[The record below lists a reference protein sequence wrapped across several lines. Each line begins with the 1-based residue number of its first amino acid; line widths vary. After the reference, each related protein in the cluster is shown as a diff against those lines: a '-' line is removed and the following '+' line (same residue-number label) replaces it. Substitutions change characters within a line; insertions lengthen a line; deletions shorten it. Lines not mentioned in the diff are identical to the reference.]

1 MANKIYY
8 LIHFDNKTNRNVTPS
23 AITKGKYVASA
34 LASCSSEVEIVSLA
48 YPTKDSQDEVYY
60 QVSENVICHLF
71 KGKYSNNRII
81 RYLNHK
87 LYDKKIRKY
96 LKQNVKK
103 DDIIVVYHSLANMK
117 LVKYIKKNI
126 TDKIVY
132 EVEEIYGD
140 VINDEKTKT
149 KELKAFKNASSY
161 IFSNDYLNSIINT
174 KQLPYV
180 TCYGTYEIPTLYKE
194 AFNDN
199 LIHCLYAGTLA
210 QNKGALNA
218 INVAKYLPNNYLIH
232 ILGFGSE
239 KDIADIKNAVNEVNN
254 SYGTTKV
261 IYEGLK
267 LNEEYLK
274 FIQKCQIGLC
284 TQNIDAAFNTT
295 SFPSKI
301 LSYMSNGLEVVGVN
315 IAAIKNSKVGQYIQ
329 FYNVPDEKEIA
340 NAILNK
346 KLNLIPYKEALD
358 NGWHISPII
367 CEYNQYPNINL
378 NNKTNNV
385 DVVKELD
392 KEFKEDLKDMLVKYE

>member
-132 EVEEIYGD
+132 EVEEMYGD

-340 NAILNK
+340 NAILN
-346 KLNLIPYKEALD
+346 
-358 NGWHISPII
+358 
-367 CEYNQYPNINL
+367 INL

>member
-140 VINDEKTKT
+140 VINDEKAKI

-267 LNEEYLK
+267 LNEEYLR

-340 NAILNK
+340 NAILN
-346 KLNLIPYKEALD
+346 
-358 NGWHISPII
+358 
-367 CEYNQYPNINL
+367 INL

>member
-140 VINDEKTKT
+140 VINDEKAKT

-194 AFNDN
+194 SFNDN

-340 NAILNK
+340 NEIL
-346 KLNLIPYKEALD
+346 
-358 NGWHISPII
+358 
-367 CEYNQYPNINL
+367 NINL

>member
-1 MANKIYY
+1 MADKIYY

-103 DDIIVVYHSLANMK
+103 DDIVVVYHSLANMK

-140 VINDEKTKT
+140 VINDEKAKT

-199 LIHCLYAGTLA
+199 LIHCLYAGTLDR
-210 QNKGALNA
+210 QKQGAAIA
-218 INVAKYLPNNYLIH
+218 INTARYLPNNYIIH
-232 ILGFGSE
+232 ILGFGTSQ
-239 KDIADIKNAVNEVNN
+239 DLSYTKNLIDEINKQ
-254 SYGTTKV
+254 YGVTKV
-261 IYEGLK
+261 IYEGVK

-274 FIQKCQIGLC
+274 FIQKCQTGLS
-284 TQNIDAAFNTT
+284 TQNMDASFNDT

-301 LSYMSNGLEVVGVN
+301 LSYMSNGLEVVSANIGVV
-315 IAAIKNSKVGQYIQ
+315 KNSKISQYIH
-329 FYNVPDEKEIA
+329 FYEVQDEKAIA
-340 NAILNK
+340 NVIL
-346 KLNLIPYKEALD
+346 
-358 NGWHISPII
+358 
-367 CEYNQYPNINL
+367 NINL
-378 NNKTNNV
+378 NAKSNNV

-392 KEFKEDLKDMLVKYE
+392 KEFKEDLKAMLVKYE

>member
-103 DDIIVVYHSLANMK
+103 DVIIVVYHSLANMK

-340 NAILNK
+340 NAILN
-346 KLNLIPYKEALD
+346 
-358 NGWHISPII
+358 
-367 CEYNQYPNINL
+367 INL

>member
-60 QVSENVICHLF
+60 QVSENVICRLF

-340 NAILNK
+340 NAILN
-346 KLNLIPYKEALD
+346 
-358 NGWHISPII
+358 
-367 CEYNQYPNINL
+367 INL

>member
-8 LIHFDNKTNRNVTPS
+8 LIHFDNKKNRNVTPS

-81 RYLNHK
+81 RYIDHK

-103 DDIIVVYHSLANMK
+103 EDIIVVYHSLANMK
-117 LVKYIKKNI
+117 LVKYIKKNV

-140 VINDEKTKT
+140 VINDEKAKI

-161 IFSNDYLNSIINT
+161 IFSNDYLNTIINT

-194 AFNDN
+194 SFNDN

-340 NAILNK
+340 NAILN
-346 KLNLIPYKEALD
+346 
-358 NGWHISPII
+358 
-367 CEYNQYPNINL
+367 INL
-378 NNKTNNV
+378 NAKSNNV

>member
-140 VINDEKTKT
+140 VINDEKAKI

-180 TCYGTYEIPTLYKE
+180 TCYETYEIPTLYKE

-340 NAILNK
+340 NAILN
-346 KLNLIPYKEALD
+346 
-358 NGWHISPII
+358 
-367 CEYNQYPNINL
+367 INL

-392 KEFKEDLKDMLVKYE
+392 KELKEDLKDMLVKYE

>member
-103 DDIIVVYHSLANMK
+103 DDIVVVYHSLANMK

-140 VINDEKTKT
+140 VINDEKAKI

-232 ILGFGSE
+232 ILGFGSK

-340 NAILNK
+340 NAILN
-346 KLNLIPYKEALD
+346 
-358 NGWHISPII
+358 
-367 CEYNQYPNINL
+367 INL

>member
-103 DDIIVVYHSLANMK
+103 DDIVVVYHSLANMK

-199 LIHCLYAGTLA
+199 LIHCLYAGTLDR
-210 QNKGALNA
+210 QKQGAAIA
-218 INVAKYLPNNYLIH
+218 INTARYLPNNYIIH
-232 ILGFGSE
+232 ILGFGTSQ
-239 KDIADIKNAVNEVNN
+239 DLSYTKNLIDEINKQ
-254 SYGTTKV
+254 YGVTKV
-261 IYEGLK
+261 IYEGVK

-274 FIQKCQIGLC
+274 FIQKCQTGLS
-284 TQNIDAAFNTT
+284 TQNMDASFNDT

-301 LSYMSNGLEVVGVN
+301 LSYMSNGLEVVSANIGVV
-315 IAAIKNSKVGQYIQ
+315 KNSKIGQYIH
-329 FYNVPDEKEIA
+329 FYEVQDEKEIA
-340 NAILNK
+340 NVIL
-346 KLNLIPYKEALD
+346 
-358 NGWHISPII
+358 
-367 CEYNQYPNINL
+367 NINL
-378 NNKTNNV
+378 NAKSNNV

-392 KEFKEDLKDMLVKYE
+392 KEFKEDLKAMLVKYE

>member
-140 VINDEKTKT
+140 VINDEKAKT

-340 NAILNK
+340 NAILN
-346 KLNLIPYKEALD
+346 
-358 NGWHISPII
+358 
-367 CEYNQYPNINL
+367 INL

>member
-218 INVAKYLPNNYLIH
+218 INVAKYLPNNYLMH

-340 NAILNK
+340 NAILN
-346 KLNLIPYKEALD
+346 
-358 NGWHISPII
+358 
-367 CEYNQYPNINL
+367 INL

>member
-103 DDIIVVYHSLANMK
+103 DDIVVVYHSLANMK

-140 VINDEKTKT
+140 VINDEKAKI

-340 NAILNK
+340 NAILN
-346 KLNLIPYKEALD
+346 
-358 NGWHISPII
+358 
-367 CEYNQYPNINL
+367 INL

>member
-194 AFNDN
+194 SFNDN

-315 IAAIKNSKVGQYIQ
+315 IATIKNSKVGQYIQ

-340 NAILNK
+340 NAIL
-346 KLNLIPYKEALD
+346 
-358 NGWHISPII
+358 
-367 CEYNQYPNINL
+367 NINL

>member
-96 LKQNVKK
+96 LKQKVKK
-103 DDIIVVYHSLANMK
+103 DDIVVVYHSLANMK

-140 VINDEKTKT
+140 VINDEKAKT

-199 LIHCLYAGTLA
+199 LIHCLYAGTLDC
-210 QNKGALNA
+210 QKQGAAIA
-218 INVAKYLPNNYLIH
+218 INTARYLPNNYIIH
-232 ILGFGSE
+232 ILGFGTSQ
-239 KDIADIKNAVNEVNN
+239 DLSYTKNLIDEINKQ
-254 SYGTTKV
+254 YGVTKV
-261 IYEGLK
+261 IYEGVK

-274 FIQKCQIGLC
+274 FIQKCQIGLS
-284 TQNIDAAFNTT
+284 TQNMDASFNDT

-301 LSYMSNGLEVVGVN
+301 LSYMSNGLEVVSANIGVV
-315 IAAIKNSKVGQYIQ
+315 KNSKISQYIH
-329 FYNVPDEKEIA
+329 FYEVQDEKAIA
-340 NAILNK
+340 NVIL
-346 KLNLIPYKEALD
+346 
-358 NGWHISPII
+358 
-367 CEYNQYPNINL
+367 NINL
-378 NNKTNNV
+378 NAKSNNV

-392 KEFKEDLKDMLVKYE
+392 KEFKEDLKAMLVKYE

>member
-8 LIHFDNKTNRNVTPS
+8 LIHFDNKKNRNVTPS

-81 RYLNHK
+81 RYIDHK

-103 DDIIVVYHSLANMK
+103 EDIIVVYHSLANMK
-117 LVKYIKKNI
+117 LVKYIKKNV

-140 VINDEKTKT
+140 VINDEKAKT

-194 AFNDN
+194 SFNDN

-340 NAILNK
+340 NAILN
-346 KLNLIPYKEALD
+346 
-358 NGWHISPII
+358 
-367 CEYNQYPNINL
+367 INL

>member
-8 LIHFDNKTNRNVTPS
+8 LIHFDNKTNRNITPS

-103 DDIIVVYHSLANMK
+103 DNIIVVYHSLANMK

-140 VINDEKTKT
+140 VINDEKAKI
-149 KELKAFKNASSY
+149 KELKTFKNASSY

-194 AFNDN
+194 SFNDN

-329 FYNVPDEKEIA
+329 FYNVPNEKEIA
-340 NAILNK
+340 NAIL
-346 KLNLIPYKEALD
+346 
-358 NGWHISPII
+358 
-367 CEYNQYPNINL
+367 NINL

>member
-140 VINDEKTKT
+140 VINDEKAKT

-194 AFNDN
+194 SFNDN

-254 SYGTTKV
+254 SYGITKV

-340 NAILNK
+340 NAILN
-346 KLNLIPYKEALD
+346 
-358 NGWHISPII
+358 
-367 CEYNQYPNINL
+367 INL

>member
-103 DDIIVVYHSLANMK
+103 DDIVVVYHSLANMK

-140 VINDEKTKT
+140 VINDEKTKI
-149 KELKAFKNASSY
+149 KELKTFKNASSY

-199 LIHCLYAGTLA
+199 LIHCLYAGTLDC
-210 QNKGALNA
+210 QKQGAA
-218 INVAKYLPNNYLIH
+218 INTARYLPNNYIIH
-232 ILGFGSE
+232 ILGFGTSQ
-239 KDIADIKNAVNEVNN
+239 DLSYTKNLIDEINKQ
-254 SYGTTKV
+254 YGVTKV
-261 IYEGLK
+261 IYEGVK

-274 FIQKCQIGLC
+274 FIQKCQIGLS
-284 TQNIDAAFNTT
+284 TQNMDASFNDT

-301 LSYMSNGLEVVGVN
+301 LSYMSNGLEVVSANIGVV
-315 IAAIKNSKVGQYIQ
+315 KNSKISQYIH
-329 FYNVPDEKEIA
+329 FYEVQDEKAIA
-340 NAILNK
+340 NVIL
-346 KLNLIPYKEALD
+346 
-358 NGWHISPII
+358 
-367 CEYNQYPNINL
+367 NINL
-378 NNKTNNV
+378 NAKSNNV

-392 KEFKEDLKDMLVKYE
+392 KEFKEDLKAMLVKYE

>member
-23 AITKGKYVASA
+23 AIT
-34 LASCSSEVEIVSLA
+34 
-48 YPTKDSQDEVYY
+48 
-60 QVSENVICHLF
+60 

-140 VINDEKTKT
+140 VINDEKAKI

-194 AFNDN
+194 SFNDN

-340 NAILNK
+340 NAILN
-346 KLNLIPYKEALD
+346 
-358 NGWHISPII
+358 
-367 CEYNQYPNINL
+367 INL

>member
-103 DDIIVVYHSLANMK
+103 DDIVVVYHSLANMK

-140 VINDEKTKT
+140 VINDEKAKT

-315 IAAIKNSKVGQYIQ
+315 IDAIKNSKVGQYIQ

-340 NAILNK
+340 NAIL
-346 KLNLIPYKEALD
+346 
-358 NGWHISPII
+358 
-367 CEYNQYPNINL
+367 NINL

>member
-34 LASCSSEVEIVSLA
+34 LASCSSEVEILSLA

-60 QVSENVICHLF
+60 QLSENVICHLF

-103 DDIIVVYHSLANMK
+103 DDIVVVYHSLANMK

-340 NAILNK
+340 NAILN
-346 KLNLIPYKEALD
+346 
-358 NGWHISPII
+358 
-367 CEYNQYPNINL
+367 INL

>member
-1 MANKIYY
+1 M
-8 LIHFDNKTNRNVTPS
+8 
-23 AITKGKYVASA
+23 
-34 LASCSSEVEIVSLA
+34 
-48 YPTKDSQDEVYY
+48 
-60 QVSENVICHLF
+60 
-71 KGKYSNNRII
+71 
-81 RYLNHK
+81 
-87 LYDKKIRKY
+87 
-96 LKQNVKK
+96 
-103 DDIIVVYHSLANMK
+103 
-117 LVKYIKKNI
+117 
-126 TDKIVY
+126 
-132 EVEEIYGD
+132 
-140 VINDEKTKT
+140 
-149 KELKAFKNASSY
+149 
-161 IFSNDYLNSIINT
+161 
-174 KQLPYV
+174 PYV

-340 NAILNK
+340 NAILN
-346 KLNLIPYKEALD
+346 
-358 NGWHISPII
+358 
-367 CEYNQYPNINL
+367 INL

>member
-1 MANKIYY
+1 MADKIYY

-81 RYLNHK
+81 RYIDHK

-103 DDIIVVYHSLANMK
+103 EDIIVVYHSLANMK
-117 LVKYIKKNI
+117 LVKYIKKNV

-140 VINDEKTKT
+140 VINDEKAKI

-161 IFSNDYLNSIINT
+161 IFSNDYLNTIINT

-340 NAILNK
+340 NAILN
-346 KLNLIPYKEALD
+346 
-358 NGWHISPII
+358 
-367 CEYNQYPNINL
+367 INL

>member
-140 VINDEKTKT
+140 VINDEKAKT
-149 KELKAFKNASSY
+149 KELKAFKNASLY

-194 AFNDN
+194 SFNDN

-210 QNKGALNA
+210 QNKGALSA

-340 NAILNK
+340 NAILN
-346 KLNLIPYKEALD
+346 
-358 NGWHISPII
+358 
-367 CEYNQYPNINL
+367 INL

>member
-315 IAAIKNSKVGQYIQ
+315 IDAIKNSKVGQYIQ

-340 NAILNK
+340 NAIL
-346 KLNLIPYKEALD
+346 
-358 NGWHISPII
+358 
-367 CEYNQYPNINL
+367 NINL

>member
-1 MANKIYY
+1 MADKIYY

-81 RYLNHK
+81 RYIDHK

-103 DDIIVVYHSLANMK
+103 EDIIVVYHSLANMK
-117 LVKYIKKNI
+117 LVKYIKKNV

-140 VINDEKTKT
+140 VINDEKAKI

-161 IFSNDYLNSIINT
+161 IFSNDYLNTIINT

-194 AFNDN
+194 SFNDN

-340 NAILNK
+340 NAILN
-346 KLNLIPYKEALD
+346 
-358 NGWHISPII
+358 
-367 CEYNQYPNINL
+367 INL

>member
-8 LIHFDNKTNRNVTPS
+8 LIHFDNKKNRNVTPS

-81 RYLNHK
+81 RYIDHK

-103 DDIIVVYHSLANMK
+103 EDIIVVYHSLANMK

-140 VINDEKTKT
+140 VINDEKAKI

-161 IFSNDYLNSIINT
+161 IFSNDYLNTIINT

-194 AFNDN
+194 SFNDN

-340 NAILNK
+340 NVIL
-346 KLNLIPYKEALD
+346 
-358 NGWHISPII
+358 
-367 CEYNQYPNINL
+367 NINL
-378 NNKTNNV
+378 NAKSNNV

-392 KEFKEDLKDMLVKYE
+392 KEFKEDLKAMLVKYE

>member
-34 LASCSSEVEIVSLA
+34 LASCSSKVEIVSLA

-340 NAILNK
+340 NAILN
-346 KLNLIPYKEALD
+346 
-358 NGWHISPII
+358 
-367 CEYNQYPNINL
+367 INL

>member
-103 DDIIVVYHSLANMK
+103 DDIVVVYHSLANMK

-140 VINDEKTKT
+140 VINDEKAKI

-199 LIHCLYAGTLA
+199 LIHCLYAGTLDC
-210 QNKGALNA
+210 QKQGAAIA
-218 INVAKYLPNNYLIH
+218 INTARYLPNNYIIH
-232 ILGFGSE
+232 ILGFGTSQ
-239 KDIADIKNAVNEVNN
+239 DLSYTKNLIDEINKQ
-254 SYGTTKV
+254 YGVTKV
-261 IYEGLK
+261 IYEGVK

-274 FIQKCQIGLC
+274 FIQKCQIGLS
-284 TQNIDAAFNTT
+284 TQNMDASFNDT

-301 LSYMSNGLEVVGVN
+301 LSYMSNGLEVVSANIGVV
-315 IAAIKNSKVGQYIQ
+315 KNSKISQYIH
-329 FYNVPDEKEIA
+329 FYEVQDEKAIA
-340 NAILNK
+340 NVIL
-346 KLNLIPYKEALD
+346 
-358 NGWHISPII
+358 
-367 CEYNQYPNINL
+367 NINL
-378 NNKTNNV
+378 NAKSNNV

-392 KEFKEDLKDMLVKYE
+392 KEFKEDLKAMLVKYE

>member
-103 DDIIVVYHSLANMK
+103 DDVVVVYHSLANMK

-140 VINDEKTKT
+140 VINDEKAKT

-199 LIHCLYAGTLA
+199 LIHCLYAGTLDR
-210 QNKGALNA
+210 QKQGAAIA
-218 INVAKYLPNNYLIH
+218 INTARYLPNNYIIH
-232 ILGFGSE
+232 ILGFGTSQ
-239 KDIADIKNAVNEVNN
+239 DLSYTKNLIDEINKQ
-254 SYGTTKV
+254 YGVTKV
-261 IYEGLK
+261 IYEGVK

-274 FIQKCQIGLC
+274 FIQKCQTGLS
-284 TQNIDAAFNTT
+284 TQNMDASFNDT

-301 LSYMSNGLEVVGVN
+301 LSYMSNGLEVVSANIGVV
-315 IAAIKNSKVGQYIQ
+315 KNSKISQYIH
-329 FYNVPDEKEIA
+329 FYEVQDEKEIA
-340 NAILNK
+340 NVIL
-346 KLNLIPYKEALD
+346 
-358 NGWHISPII
+358 
-367 CEYNQYPNINL
+367 NINL
-378 NNKTNNV
+378 NAKSNNV

-392 KEFKEDLKDMLVKYE
+392 KEFKEDLKAMLVKYE

>member
-34 LASCSSEVEIVSLA
+34 LASCSSEVEIVPLA

-140 VINDEKTKT
+140 VINDEKAKI

-194 AFNDN
+194 SFNDN

-329 FYNVPDEKEIA
+329 FYNIPDEKEIA
-340 NAILNK
+340 NAIL
-346 KLNLIPYKEALD
+346 
-358 NGWHISPII
+358 
-367 CEYNQYPNINL
+367 NINL

>member
-1 MANKIYY
+1 MADKIYY

-103 DDIIVVYHSLANMK
+103 DDIVVVYHSLANMK

-140 VINDEKTKT
+140 VINDEKAKT
-149 KELKAFKNASSY
+149 KELKTFKNASSY

-199 LIHCLYAGTLA
+199 LIHCLYAGTLDC
-210 QNKGALNA
+210 QKQGAAIA
-218 INVAKYLPNNYLIH
+218 INTARYLPNNYIIH
-232 ILGFGSE
+232 ILGFGTSQ
-239 KDIADIKNAVNEVNN
+239 DLSYTKNLIDEINKQHGV
-254 SYGTTKV
+254 TKV
-261 IYEGLK
+261 IYEGVK

-274 FIQKCQIGLC
+274 FIQKCQIGLS
-284 TQNIDAAFNTT
+284 TQNMDASFNDT

-301 LSYMSNGLEVVGVN
+301 LSYMSNGLEVVSANIGVV
-315 IAAIKNSKVGQYIQ
+315 KNSKISQYIH
-329 FYNVPDEKEIA
+329 FYEVQDEKEIA
-340 NAILNK
+340 NVIL
-346 KLNLIPYKEALD
+346 
-358 NGWHISPII
+358 
-367 CEYNQYPNINL
+367 NINL
-378 NNKTNNV
+378 NAKSNNV

-392 KEFKEDLKDMLVKYE
+392 KEFKEDLKAMLVKYE

>member
-103 DDIIVVYHSLANMK
+103 DDIVVVYHSLANMK

-140 VINDEKTKT
+140 VINDEKAKT

-254 SYGTTKV
+254 SCGTTKV

-340 NAILNK
+340 NAILN
-346 KLNLIPYKEALD
+346 
-358 NGWHISPII
+358 
-367 CEYNQYPNINL
+367 INL

>member
-87 LYDKKIRKY
+87 LYNKKIRKY

-103 DDIIVVYHSLANMK
+103 DDIVVVYHSLANMK

-140 VINDEKTKT
+140 VINDEKAKI

-340 NAILNK
+340 NAILN
-346 KLNLIPYKEALD
+346 
-358 NGWHISPII
+358 
-367 CEYNQYPNINL
+367 INL

>member
-140 VINDEKTKT
+140 VINDEKAKI
-149 KELKAFKNASSY
+149 KELKTFKNASSY

-340 NAILNK
+340 NAILN
-346 KLNLIPYKEALD
+346 
-358 NGWHISPII
+358 
-367 CEYNQYPNINL
+367 INL

>member
-1 MANKIYY
+1 MADKIYY

-103 DDIIVVYHSLANMK
+103 DDIVVVYHSLANMK

-140 VINDEKTKT
+140 VINDEKAKT

-199 LIHCLYAGTLA
+199 LIHCLYAGTLDC
-210 QNKGALNA
+210 QKQGAAIA
-218 INVAKYLPNNYLIH
+218 INTARYLPNNYIIH
-232 ILGFGSE
+232 ILGFGTFQDLSYT
-239 KDIADIKNAVNEVNN
+239 KNLIDEINKQ
-254 SYGTTKV
+254 YGVTKV
-261 IYEGLK
+261 IYEGVK

-274 FIQKCQIGLC
+274 FIQKCQIGLS
-284 TQNIDAAFNTT
+284 TQNMDASFNDT

-301 LSYMSNGLEVVGVN
+301 LSYMSNGLEVVSANIGVV
-315 IAAIKNSKVGQYIQ
+315 KNSKISQYIH
-329 FYNVPDEKEIA
+329 FYEVQDEKAIA
-340 NAILNK
+340 NVIL
-346 KLNLIPYKEALD
+346 
-358 NGWHISPII
+358 
-367 CEYNQYPNINL
+367 NINL
-378 NNKTNNV
+378 NAKSNNV

-392 KEFKEDLKDMLVKYE
+392 KEFKEDLKAMLVKYE

>member
-140 VINDEKTKT
+140 VINDEKAKT

-194 AFNDN
+194 SFNDN

-329 FYNVPDEKEIA
+329 FYNIPDEKEIA
-340 NAILNK
+340 NAIL
-346 KLNLIPYKEALD
+346 
-358 NGWHISPII
+358 
-367 CEYNQYPNINL
+367 NINL